1 MKLQSGEQ
9 NNMPHPRPTVK
20 PHYTPEWLLA
30 LGLSLLLATAPAC
43 AQTRARNYFPLAD
56 GAKWEYTG
64 RYSSADGKEFSIRA
78 TARVDGE
85 TLIDG
90 RRYFKFVLTSDFH
103 GVPEISRQVQ
113 DVRYYRFA
121 EDGIY
126 FRPGNAADKPD
137 LLEMPLPVPVGVKWL
152 SGTTEAQA
160 ERAGTI
166 RAGGHD
172 YADCLKVTFRV
183 AGGTRTTDYYYAP
196 HVGIVKMV
204 YTNAAEPKSVIELT
218 LEKYGR

>member
-1 MKLQSGEQ
+1 
-9 NNMPHPRPTVK
+9 MPHPRQTVK

-30 LGLSLLLATAPAC
+30 LGLSFLLTTAPAC
-43 AQTRARNYFPLAD
+43 AQAGGKNYFPLAD

-64 RYSSADGKEFSIRA
+64 RFTSADGKEFSARA
-78 TARVDGE
+78 TSKVVGE

-90 RRYFKFVLTSDFH
+90 RRFFKLVITSDFS
-103 GVPEISRQVQ
+103 GVPEVGRQLQ
-113 DVRYYRFA
+113 DVRYYRLA

-166 RAGGHD
+166 RAGGRD

-183 AGGTRTTDYYYAP
+183 AGGTRTVENYYAP
-196 HVGIVKMV
+196 DVGIIKVV
-204 YTNAAEPKSVIELT
+204 YTNTAEPKSVIELT